1 MFRKKQYT
9 ADWKGVSDM
18 KNFDNMIEGLREDTK
33 VPEEVWKRYTATLA
47 NLPEKEGKREPG
59 KRNWIKYTAAAA
71 AAAVTV
77 TTVCFANPAFAAKIP
92 ILGEIFKQVQHQST
106 FSGDYSDKAEVL
118 SREEADGTIPA
129 DSGYTVQD
137 AGVTITA
144 SEIYCDGLSVFV
156 TAEVDVE
163 QGGLNNIPG
172 NILYLEGDWKL
183 SDSAEEI
190 RLMNNNLE
198 GNIVDDNTFVG
209 MLKLDLE
216 EQDLQAGTLE
226 LQLSMVGYD
235 DINETDAEDISAFHK
250 IQGAWSLEL
259 PFEVDTEAVKEIPVN
274 KEENGYSLNKVFVSP
289 YQVITYTDAPYT
301 EREITREEYE
311 SVMREKTG
319 GSDDFGITYEE
330 FAEQMGRTYEQ
341 CQTIIFNQEGERLTP
356 TAEFYG
362 KSVNAVRGM
371 DISELKIYVFDDMDL
386 WVQAAEEGAD
396 SEALNQAVLS
406 ADIDVESLR

>member
-1 MFRKKQYT
+1 M
-9 ADWKGVSDM
+9 
-18 KNFDNMIEGLREDTK
+18 
-33 VPEEVWKRYTATLA
+33 
-47 NLPEKEGKREPG
+47 
-59 KRNWIKYTAAAA
+59 
-71 AAAVTV
+71 
-77 TTVCFANPAFAAKIP
+77 
-92 ILGEIFKQVQHQST
+92 
-106 FSGDYSDKAEVL
+106 
-118 SREEADGTIPA
+118 
-129 DSGYTVQD
+129 
-137 AGVTITA
+137 
-144 SEIYCDGLSVFV
+144 
-156 TAEVDVE
+156 
-163 QGGLNNIPG
+163 
-172 NILYLEGDWKL
+172 
-183 SDSAEEI
+183 
-190 RLMNNNLE
+190 
-198 GNIVDDNTFVG
+198 
-209 MLKLDLE
+209 
-216 EQDLQAGTLE
+216 
-226 LQLSMVGYD
+226 
-235 DINETDAEDISAFHK
+235 
-250 IQGAWSLEL
+250 
-259 PFEVDTEAVKEIPVN
+259 DTEAVKEIPVN

-341 CQTIIFNQEGERLTP
+341 CQTIIFNQDGERLTP